1 MGVGLEGVGAKR
13 DGPCVMGTRNEGDVG
28 SLHLTLLLEVGLRLF
43 EMKALF

>member
-13 DGPCVMGTRNEGDVG
+13 DGPCVMQRRNEEDVG

-43 EMKALF
+43 EMKAMF